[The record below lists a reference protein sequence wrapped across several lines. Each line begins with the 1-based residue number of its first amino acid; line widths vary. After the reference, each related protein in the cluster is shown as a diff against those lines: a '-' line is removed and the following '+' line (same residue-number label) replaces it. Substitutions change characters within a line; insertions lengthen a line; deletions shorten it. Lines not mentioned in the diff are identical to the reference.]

1 VKVLLECDADV
12 NKKDRRG
19 QTPVDWCKECER
31 PGQKECLAILQS
43 FGGKSCEELTENQK
57 EESCEELSENQNED
71 ESDESDDV
79 E

>member
-1 VKVLLECDADV
+1 MKVLLECDADV

-43 FGGKSCEELTENQK
+43 
-57 EESCEELSENQNED
+57 CEELSDNQNED
-71 ESDESDDV
+71 EFDESDV